1 MTEIGSSPKVV
12 RFGEFDLDLREGSL
26 SRRGVRLRLRE
37 QLFVVLSLLVENAGE
52 IVTREQL
59 QKRLWPDDIFI
70 DFEISLNTIIA
81 KLREALGDSAEHP
94 RYIETL
100 PKRGYRFLATPSES
114 DSSGLAPPRR
124 LRLVVRPFTNMGGD
138 PADEYL
144 SDAMTDDLITALS
157 KVAPDHLA
165 VIARPTAMHYK
176 GSPKDVSR
184 IGRELGVDYV
194 VEGVISRSEN
204 RVTTNAQLIQTSDQ
218 TLVFAGNYD
227 TEMSELFNFQ
237 TRIAEDLAKHI
248 PSLPGFPTE
257 VPTRKKPT
265 DDLEAY
271 QLFLQGRHHMYK
283 MTPDRQAKAKKCFEE
298 AIARDPKFALAYDGL
313 GESFWWTSFW
323 GHVPP
328 RQACFVG
335 MGLVLRAL
343 EIDPTLGETHALLG
357 QFRQKVD
364 YNWPEV
370 RREMMLAM
378 ELDPSSPLVRVRYAV
393 SDLLPHADLQEAIA
407 QVERAMELDPLS
419 WGANFWLSCFYW
431 LARDYER
438 GMKAAK
444 SFQQNHPQN
453 YMAPFMIASICRD
466 SGKTRDAIA
475 PQSEAVEM
483 SGGQPQM
490 LGWLSLNLALD
501 RKTAEARSVLR
512 RLQDIS
518 SKTYVSPTSFIWAH
532 LGLEE
537 IDDAFVWMGRA
548 IEERDSIII
557 PIKTYPSFDPLRD
570 DPRYSALLRKM
581 NLEP

>member
-1 MTEIGSSPKVV
+1 M
-12 RFGEFDLDLREGSL
+12 
-26 SRRGVRLRLRE
+26 
-37 QLFVVLSLLVENAGE
+37 
-52 IVTREQL
+52 
-59 QKRLWPDDIFI
+59 
-70 DFEISLNTIIA
+70 
-81 KLREALGDSAEHP
+81 
-94 RYIETL
+94 
-100 PKRGYRFLATPSES
+100 
-114 DSSGLAPPRR
+114 
-124 LRLVVRPFTNMGGD
+124 
-138 PADEYL
+138 
-144 SDAMTDDLITALS
+144 DDLFNLQAR
-157 KVAPDHLA
+157 LA
-165 VIARPTAMHYK
+165 EDIAR
-176 GSPKDVSR
+176 
-184 IGRELGVDYV
+184 
-194 VEGVISRSEN
+194 
-204 RVTTNAQLIQTSDQ
+204 
-218 TLVFAGNYD
+218 
-227 TEMSELFNFQ
+227 
-237 TRIAEDLAKHI
+237 HI
-248 PSLPGFPTE
+248 PSLPGLR
-257 VPTRKKPT
+257 VRGQAKKKPT
-265 DDLEAY
+265 EDMQAY
-271 QLFLQGRHHMYK
+271 QAYLQGRQHMYK
-283 MTPDRQAKAKKCFEE
+283 MTPDGLAKAKKCFEE
-298 AIARDPKFALAYDGL
+298 AISRDPRFALAYDGL
-313 GESFWWTSFW
+313 GESYWWTAFW

-328 RQACFVG
+328 KQACFVG
-335 MGLVLRAL
+335 LGIVLRAL

-357 QFRQKVD
+357 MFRQKVD

-393 SDLLPHADLQEAIA
+393 SDLLPHADLHEAIA

-501 RKTAEARSVLR
+501 GKTAEARSVLR

-570 DPRYSALLRKM
+570 DPRYSALLPKM